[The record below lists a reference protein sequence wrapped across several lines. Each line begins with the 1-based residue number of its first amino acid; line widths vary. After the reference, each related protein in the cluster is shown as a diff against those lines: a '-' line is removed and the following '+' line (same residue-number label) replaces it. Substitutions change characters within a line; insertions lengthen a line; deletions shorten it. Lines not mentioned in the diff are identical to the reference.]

1 MGNLPPVEPPN
12 LRRNRGGGQGN
23 YQDQGDYPPP
33 SDDYPPRQSNS
44 QYPPP
49 SDDRYPPPDM
59 GGPIDLDDPQYGGQP
74 SRSLRDRP
82 SNRNDP
88 YTDQSVS
95 LNPVAAPSLGRDRAP
110 RGRGYDDDYDDF
122 PEQRRSPRRSQGL
135 SERQVEYLA
144 WGSTILLLGVS
155 MIQAITGSSSFLRIF
170 FPLLAG
176 SILSIS
182 SIYQRVV
189 RGWHVGPL
197 TWLISGLLVSYS
209 ITLQVAGSDTGIFK
223 WIAYFIGTLIIMTG
237 LLLILQ
243 IFRQQ

>member
-12 LRRNRGGGQGN
+12 LRRNRSGGQGN
-23 YQDQGDYPPP
+23 YQNQEPDYPPP
-33 SDDYPPRQSNS
+33 NDDYLPQQSSN

-49 SDDRYPPPDM
+49 DDRYPPPDRD
-59 GGPIDLDDPQYGGQP
+59 GYVDLDDPQYGGQP
-74 SRSLRDRP
+74 RQPSHDRQPRRD
-82 SNRNDP
+82 DP
-88 YTDQSVS
+88 YLDA
-95 LNPVAAPSLGRDRAP
+95 PPSLGSIDSPTLGGGRTS
-110 RGRGYDDDYDDF
+110 RGRDSDDYDE
-122 PEQRRSPRRSQGL
+122 PPRRRPRQSQGL

-144 WGSTILLLGVS
+144 WGSTILLLGIS
-155 MIQAITGSSSFLRIF
+155 MMQALTGSSGFLRFF

-176 SILSIS
+176 LILSAS

-197 TWLISGLLVSYS
+197 TWLIAGLLVSYT
-209 ITLQVAGSDTGIFK
+209 ITLQIAGDGTGIFK

-243 IFRQQ
+243 IFRRQ